1 MSTLSKNIKENEE
14 VQENVAKV
22 DFKMVTFSLAGKE
35 YGIDIMKVKEIAKDN
50 VFTFVPNSASYVRG
64 VYNLRGDIISI
75 IDLRIMFNL
84 PAEEKKQGEL
94 ENMIILRLED
104 RIIGVIVDYTD
115 KVVGINSETIQ
126 PPHPLFGDI
135 NVKYISG
142 VVEDDNRLYIILDVE
157 RIFGKE
163 EPAETVPAIDT
174 GAAAPPE
181 ETPEV
186 QEQAISAGKPGKA
199 LDLTFISE
207 TLATFRGFYVT
218 GLNSDWVYQRFS
230 QWEKERQQD
239 GKSIQL
245 TSVNDADE
253 FLKTFYSPYTVRFF
267 EEEYVERL
275 MALLPDQGGATFSV
289 WNPGCGKGYETYS
302 LACLLREKYPETKLK
317 IWAHDKDLLGIS
329 SAPTLLFSENDVP
342 ERFKK
347 FLTETP
353 NGYQF
358 TSQIKDTILF
368 EYHDITHE
376 NPFPPVDLVFARDTF
391 SFLNKEDQER
401 IINDLEDLLKPNG
414 MVILG
419 QNERLPSPEWVPVNE
434 GNIVAFK
441 KE

>member
-1 MSTLSKNIKENEE
+1 MSTLSKNIKENQEA
-14 VQENVAKV
+14 QENTIKI

-50 VFTFVPNSASYVRG
+50 VFTFVPNTASYVKG

-84 PAEEKKQGEL
+84 PAEERKEGEL
-94 ENMIILRLED
+94 ENMIILRLDE
-104 RIIGVIVDYTD
+104 RIIGVIVDFTD
-115 KVVGINSETIQ
+115 KVVGVNSETIQ

-163 EPAETVPAIDT
+163 EPAE
-174 GAAAPPE
+174 AAAPVETGAKAAPE
-181 ETPEV
+181 GAPEV
-186 QEQAISAGKPGKA
+186 QEQAITAGKPGKA

-207 TLATFRGFYVT
+207 TLATFKGFHVT
-218 GLNSDWVYQRFS
+218 ALNSDWVYQRFS
-230 QWEKERQQD
+230 QWEQERRQE
-239 GKSIQL
+239 GKDIQL
-245 TSVNDADE
+245 TSVSDADD
-253 FLKTFYSPYTVRFF
+253 FLRPFYSPYSERFLG
-267 EEEYVERL
+267 EEYIENL
-275 MALLPDQGGATFSV
+275 ISLLPEESGATVSV

-302 LACLLREKYPETKLK
+302 LACILREKYPQKKIK
-317 IWAHDKDLLGIS
+317 IWAHDNDLLGVS
-329 SAPTLLFSENDVP
+329 SAPTLLFSANDVP
-342 ERFKK
+342 ERFQK
-347 FLTETP
+347 FMTETK

-368 EYHDITHE
+368 EYHDIAHE

-391 SFLNKEDQER
+391 SFLKKEDQDR
-401 IINDLEDLLKPNG
+401 IVNSLEDLLKPSG

-419 QNERLPSPEWVPVNE
+419 QNEQLPSPEWVPVKE